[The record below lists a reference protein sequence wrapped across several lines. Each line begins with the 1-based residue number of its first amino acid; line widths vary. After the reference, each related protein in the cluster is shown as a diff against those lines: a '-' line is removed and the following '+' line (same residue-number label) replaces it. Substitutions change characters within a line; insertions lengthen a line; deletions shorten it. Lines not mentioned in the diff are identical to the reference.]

1 MKEDFRSVCF
11 KILFSSNIDIDNF
24 SLGKN
29 ELSENQIV
37 RAEQLIFN
45 TKNQYENI
53 KNLIIKY
60 SDNWNY
66 ERIAKTEKI
75 SLILGISELSLNL
88 TPLKVIVSEWTKLT
102 DKHSSS
108 EGAKFVNAIL
118 DMIGKNEFKYWS
130 ITYQKRTKCFY

>member
-29 ELSENQIV
+29 ELSENQII
-37 RAEQLIFN
+37 RAEQLILN

-53 KNLIIKY
+53 KNLIVKY

-118 DMIGKNEFKYWS
+118 DMIGKNEFKN
-130 ITYQKRTKCFY
+130 

>member
-29 ELSENQIV
+29 KLSENQII
-37 RAEQLIFN
+37 RAEQLILN

-53 KNLIIKY
+53 KNLIVKY

-118 DMIGKNEFKYWS
+118 DMIGKNEFKY
-130 ITYQKRTKCFY
+130 

>member
-24 SLGKN
+24 SLCKN
-29 ELSENQIV
+29 DLSENQII
-37 RAEQLIFN
+37 RAEQLILN
-45 TKNQYENI
+45 TQNQYENI
-53 KNLIIKY
+53 KNFIVKY

-118 DMIGKNEFKYWS
+118 DMIGKNEFKN
-130 ITYQKRTKCFY
+130 

>member
-11 KILFSSNIDIDNF
+11 KILFSSDIDIDNF
-24 SLGKN
+24 SMVSN
-29 ELSENQIV
+29 ELSENQNI
-37 RAEQLIFN
+37 RAEQLILN

-53 KNLIIKY
+53 KSFIIKY

-75 SLILGISELSLNL
+75 SLILGISELSLKL

-118 DMIGKNEFKYWS
+118 DMIGKNEFKN
-130 ITYQKRTKCFY
+130 

>member
-24 SLGKN
+24 SLVKN
-29 ELSENQIV
+29 ELSENQII
-37 RAEQLIFN
+37 RAEQLILN

-118 DMIGKNEFKYWS
+118 DMIGKNEFKN
-130 ITYQKRTKCFY
+130 

>member
-1 MKEDFRSVCF
+1 RSVCF

-29 ELSENQIV
+29 ELSENQII
-37 RAEQLIFN
+37 RAEQLILN

-53 KNLIIKY
+53 KNLIVKY

-118 DMIGKNEFKYWS
+118 DMIGKNEFKN
-130 ITYQKRTKCFY
+130 

>member
-11 KILFSSNIDIDNF
+11 KILFSSDIDINNF
-24 SLGKN
+24 SMESS
-29 ELSENQIV
+29 ELSENQKI
-37 RAEQLIFN
+37 RAEQLILN
-45 TKNQYENI
+45 TKNQFKDI
-53 KNLIIKY
+53 KNLIINY

-75 SLILGISELSLNL
+75 MLILGISELSLKL

-118 DMIGKNEFKYWS
+118 DMIGKNEFKN
-130 ITYQKRTKCFY
+130 

>member
-11 KILFSSNIDIDNF
+11 KILFSSDIDIDNF
-24 SLGKN
+24 SMVSN
-29 ELSENQIV
+29 ELSENQNI
-37 RAEQLIFN
+37 RAEQLILN

-53 KNLIIKY
+53 KSFIIKY

-118 DMIGKNEFKYWS
+118 DMIGKNEFKN
-130 ITYQKRTKCFY
+130 

>member
-29 ELSENQIV
+29 ELSENQMI
-37 RAEQLIFN
+37 RAEQLILN

-53 KNLIIKY
+53 KNLIVKY

-118 DMIGKNEFKYWS
+118 DMIGKNEFKN
-130 ITYQKRTKCFY
+130 

>member
-24 SLGKN
+24 SLSKN
-29 ELSENQIV
+29 ELSENQII
-37 RAEQLIFN
+37 RAEQLILN
-45 TKNQYENI
+45 TKNQYESI

-88 TPLKVIVSEWTKLT
+88 TPLKVIISEWTKLT

-118 DMIGKNEFKYWS
+118 DMIGKNEFKN
-130 ITYQKRTKCFY
+130 

>member
-11 KILFSSNIDIDNF
+11 KILFSSDIDIDNF
-24 SLGKN
+24 SMVSN
-29 ELSENQIV
+29 ELSENQKI
-37 RAEQLIFN
+37 RAEQLILN
-45 TKNQYENI
+45 TKNQFEDI
-53 KNLIIKY
+53 KNFIINY

-75 SLILGISELSLNL
+75 SLILGISELSLKL

-118 DMIGKNEFKYWS
+118 DMIGKNEIKN
-130 ITYQKRTKCFY
+130 

>member
-29 ELSENQIV
+29 ELSENQII
-37 RAEQLIFN
+37 RAEQLILN

-53 KNLIIKY
+53 KNLIVKY

-75 SLILGISELSLNL
+75 SLILGISELYLNL

-118 DMIGKNEFKYWS
+118 DMIGKNEFKN
-130 ITYQKRTKCFY
+130 

>member
-29 ELSENQIV
+29 DLSDNQII
-37 RAEQLIFN
+37 RAEQLILN

-53 KNLIIKY
+53 KNFIVKY

-118 DMIGKNEFKYWS
+118 DMIGKNEFKN
-130 ITYQKRTKCFY
+130 

>member
-24 SLGKN
+24 SLSKN
-29 ELSENQIV
+29 ELSENQLI
-37 RAEQLIFN
+37 RAEQLILN

-118 DMIGKNEFKYWS
+118 DMIGKNEFK
-130 ITYQKRTKCFY
+130 I

>member
-1 MKEDFRSVCF
+1 MKEDFRNVCF

-29 ELSENQIV
+29 ELSENQMI
-37 RAEQLIFN
+37 RAEQLILN

-53 KNLIIKY
+53 KNLIVKY

-118 DMIGKNEFKYWS
+118 DMIGKNEFKN
-130 ITYQKRTKCFY
+130 

>member
-11 KILFSSNIDIDNF
+11 KILFSSDIDIDNF
-24 SLGKN
+24 SMVSN
-29 ELSENQIV
+29 ELSENQKI
-37 RAEQLIFN
+37 RAEQLILN
-45 TKNQYENI
+45 TKNQFEDI
-53 KNLIIKY
+53 KNLIINY

-75 SLILGISELSLNL
+75 MLILGISELSLKL

-118 DMIGKNEFKYWS
+118 DMIGKNEFKN
-130 ITYQKRTKCFY
+130 

>member
-29 ELSENQIV
+29 ELSENQII
-37 RAEQLIFN
+37 RAEQLILN
-45 TKNQYENI
+45 SKNQYENI

-66 ERIAKTEKI
+66 ERIARTEKI

-118 DMIGKNEFKYWS
+118 DMIGKNEFKN
-130 ITYQKRTKCFY
+130 

>member
-24 SLGKN
+24 SLVNN
-29 ELSENQIV
+29 ELSDN
-37 RAEQLIFN
+37 QLIRAKQLILN

-53 KNLIIKY
+53 KNLIVKY

-118 DMIGKNEFKYWS
+118 DMISKNEFK
-130 ITYQKRTKCFY
+130 I

>member
-29 ELSENQIV
+29 DLSNNQII
-37 RAEQLIFN
+37 RAEQLILN

-53 KNLIIKY
+53 KNLIVKY

-118 DMIGKNEFKYWS
+118 DMIGKNEFKN
-130 ITYQKRTKCFY
+130 

>member
-11 KILFSSNIDIDNF
+11 KILFSSDIDIENF
-24 SLGKN
+24 SMESS
-29 ELSENQIV
+29 ELSENQKI
-37 RAEQLIFN
+37 RAEQLILN
-45 TKNQYENI
+45 TKNQFEDI
-53 KNLIIKY
+53 KNFIINY

-75 SLILGISELSLNL
+75 SLILGISELSLKL

-118 DMIGKNEFKYWS
+118 DMIGKNEFKN
-130 ITYQKRTKCFY
+130 

>member
-11 KILFSSNIDIDNF
+11 KILFSSDIDIDNF
-24 SLGKN
+24 SIVSN
-29 ELSENQIV
+29 ELSENQNI
-37 RAEQLIFN
+37 RAEQLILN
-45 TKNQYENI
+45 TKNQFENI
-53 KNLIIKY
+53 KSFIIKY

-75 SLILGISELSLNL
+75 SLILRISELSLKL

-118 DMIGKNEFKYWS
+118 DMIGKNEFKN
-130 ITYQKRTKCFY
+130 

>member
-1 MKEDFRSVCF
+1 MKEDFRNVCF

-29 ELSENQIV
+29 ALSENQII
-37 RAEQLIFN
+37 RAEQLILN

-53 KNLIIKY
+53 KNLIVKY

-118 DMIGKNEFKYWS
+118 DMIGKNEFKN
-130 ITYQKRTKCFY
+130 

>member
-29 ELSENQIV
+29 ELSENQII
-37 RAEQLIFN
+37 RAEQLILN

-118 DMIGKNEFKYWS
+118 DMIGKNEFKN
-130 ITYQKRTKCFY
+130 

>member
-29 ELSENQIV
+29 DLSENQII
-37 RAEQLIFN
+37 RAEQLILN

-75 SLILGISELSLNL
+75 SLILGISELFLNL

-118 DMIGKNEFKYWS
+118 DMIGKNEFKN
-130 ITYQKRTKCFY
+130 

>member
-29 ELSENQIV
+29 DLSENQII
-37 RAEQLIFN
+37 RAEQLILN

-53 KNLIIKY
+53 KNFIIKY

-118 DMIGKNEFKYWS
+118 DMIGKNEFKN
-130 ITYQKRTKCFY
+130 

>member
-11 KILFSSNIDIDNF
+11 KILFSSDIDIDNF
-24 SLGKN
+24 SIVSN
-29 ELSENQIV
+29 ELSENQNI
-37 RAEQLIFN
+37 RAEQLILN

-53 KNLIIKY
+53 KSFIIKY

-75 SLILGISELSLNL
+75 SLILGISELSLKL

-118 DMIGKNEFKYWS
+118 DMIGKNEFKN
-130 ITYQKRTKCFY
+130 

>member
-11 KILFSSNIDIDNF
+11 KILFSSNIDVDNF

-29 ELSENQIV
+29 ELSENQII
-37 RAEQLIFN
+37 RAEQLILN
-45 TKNQYENI
+45 TQNQYENI
-53 KNLIIKY
+53 KNLIVKY

-118 DMIGKNEFKYWS
+118 DMIGKNEFKN
-130 ITYQKRTKCFY
+130 

>member
-29 ELSENQIV
+29 DLSENQII
-37 RAEQLIFN
+37 RAEQLILN

-118 DMIGKNEFKYWS
+118 DMIGKNEFK
-130 ITYQKRTKCFY
+130 K

>member
-29 ELSENQIV
+29 DLSENQII
-37 RAEQLIFN
+37 RAEQLILN

-88 TPLKVIVSEWTKLT
+88 TPLKVIISEWTKLT

-118 DMIGKNEFKYWS
+118 DMIGKNEFKN
-130 ITYQKRTKCFY
+130 

>member
-29 ELSENQIV
+29 ELSENQII
-37 RAEQLIFN
+37 RAEQLILN
-45 TKNQYENI
+45 TQNQYENI
-53 KNLIIKY
+53 KNLIVKY

-118 DMIGKNEFKYWS
+118 DMIGKNEFKN
-130 ITYQKRTKCFY
+130 

>member
-24 SLGKN
+24 SLSKN
-29 ELSENQIV
+29 ELSENQII
-37 RAEQLIFN
+37 RAEQLILN

-118 DMIGKNEFKYWS
+118 DMIGKNEFKN
-130 ITYQKRTKCFY
+130 

>member
-29 ELSENQIV
+29 ELSENQII
-37 RAEQLIFN
+37 RAEQLILN
-45 TKNQYENI
+45 SKNQYENI
-53 KNLIIKY
+53 KNLIVKY

-118 DMIGKNEFKYWS
+118 DMIGKNEFNN
-130 ITYQKRTKCFY
+130 

>member
-29 ELSENQIV
+29 ELSENQLI
-37 RAEQLIFN
+37 RAEQLILN

-53 KNLIIKY
+53 KNLIVKY

-118 DMIGKNEFKYWS
+118 DMIGKNEFKNWN
-130 ITYQKRTKCFY
+130 ITY

>member
-11 KILFSSNIDIDNF
+11 KILFSSDIDIDNF
-24 SLGKN
+24 SIVSN
-29 ELSENQIV
+29 ELSENQKI
-37 RAEQLIFN
+37 RAEQLILN

-53 KNLIIKY
+53 KSFIIKY

-108 EGAKFVNAIL
+108 DGAKFVNAIL
-118 DMIGKNEFKYWS
+118 DMIGKNEFKN
-130 ITYQKRTKCFY
+130 

>member
-29 ELSENQIV
+29 ELSENQII
-37 RAEQLIFN
+37 RAEQLILN

-53 KNLIIKY
+53 KNLIVKY

-75 SLILGISELSLNL
+75 SLILGISELSINL

-118 DMIGKNEFKYWS
+118 DMIGKNEFKN
-130 ITYQKRTKCFY
+130 